1 MKICFLTHNVDIKNG
16 TGRLTFEF
24 IAQLKKALPQAGV
37 LILTTV
43 GSSYEGERVIL
54 YPNKIKL
61 LVSLPKLRKIF
72 ERYDIIHAFDGWPY
86 GVISALAH
94 LGLKNKLVITAIGSG
109 SLQPLY
115 RWPTGILKWAY
126 RQANALVAISSYT
139 AREIKKKA
147 PIVNIK
153 VIPLG
158 INCEYFFVQGND
170 EKHLEDIKTFQPY
183 LLSVGR
189 LKPRKGYHV
198 SLRVFAALTA
208 QHPTLRYVIIGSGRG
223 GYYSELQKIIAEL
236 GIANKVLFKENVS
249 DEELAFWYRQAELFM
264 LLPQNINYDVEGFGL
279 VFLEAAAF
287 GLPVIGAAD
296 SGAEDAVWDGQ
307 NGFLVKP
314 TNIAAA
320 AARVQEIL
328 NNQELRQK
336 LSVNSMLFA
345 KKMSWG
351 HTIDSYLKLYQS
363 L

>member
-24 IAQLKKALPQAGV
+24 IAQLKNTLPQAGA

-61 LVSLPKLRKIF
+61 LLSLRKLRKIF
-72 ERYDIIHAFDGWPY
+72 QRYDIIHAFDGWPY
-86 GVISALAH
+86 GVMAALAH
-94 LGLKNKLVITAIGSG
+94 IGLRNKLVITVIGSG

-115 RWPTGILKWAY
+115 QWQAGILKWAY

-147 PIVNIK
+147 SMLNIK

-158 INCEYFFVQGND
+158 INYEYFSVQGND
-170 EKHLEDIKTFQPY
+170 ERHLEDIKTFQPY

-189 LKPRKGYHV
+189 LKPRKGYHI

-223 GYYSELQKIIAEL
+223 VYYSELQKIIAEL
-236 GIANKVLFKENVS
+236 GIANKVLFKKNVS
-249 DEELAFWYRQAELFM
+249 DEELACWYRQAELFM

-287 GLPVIGAAD
+287 GLPVIGASD
-296 SGAEDAVWDGQ
+296 SGAEDAIWNGQ
-307 NGFLVKP
+307 NGFLLKP
-314 TNIAAA
+314 DNIDAAV
-320 AARVQEIL
+320 ARVHEIL
-328 NNQELRQK
+328 SNPEVRQK
-336 LSVNSMLFA
+336 LSVNSLSFA